1 MSNIKIRDVRVI
13 LTEPDNIR
21 LVIVKVKTNEPELYG
36 VGCATF
42 TQRPTAVA
50 AAVAD
55 YLRPFLVGRDPADI
69 EDIWQASYV
78 SSYWRNG
85 PVLNNALSGVDEALW
100 DIKGKLAG
108 MPVYDLFGGKARDA
122 AAVYVHSTGRDPKEV
137 EDRARAFMDDGF
149 HYVRV
154 QVATPGYATYGTR
167 GQRAERTA
175 PHDGPRIVT
184 GRVTERDPDLL
195 YAHPG
200 GIFEP
205 SPYVRSALSLFEHLR
220 STIGWNVELLHD
232 VHERIPPIQGVR
244 LAKELEPFNL
254 FFLED
259 LFAPEDNDYFRIV
272 RQQTSTPLAMGE
284 LYNNPHEITPMVK
297 DRLIDFIRVHISQ
310 IGGLT
315 PARKLAALCEAFNVR
330 TAWHGPG
337 DTSPVGHAANLML
350 DLNTWNF
357 GIQEYAIF
365 PERTREV
372 FPGCPE
378 VRDGYMWPNGKP
390 GLGIDVDEELA
401 ASHPF
406 KERAF
411 GGAWDTVR
419 RADGSAVGEGP
430 LVLKEPE
437 ALTWGRRK
445 VLVVAVKDR
454 QRPLAAPAFDGQH
467 DDRAGRHVGH
477 DAELRDHAESQ
488 AGRDGPLHGLVAS
501 QLHHHLQL
509 D

>member
-1 MSNIKIRDVRVI
+1 MSDLQIRDVRVI

-21 LVIVKVKTNEPELYG
+21 LVIVKIETTEPELYG
-36 VGCATF
+36 IGCATF
-42 TQRPTAVA
+42 TQRPTAVVS
-50 AAVAD
+50 AVND
-55 YLRPFLVGRDPADI
+55 YLRPFLIGKNPADI
-69 EDIWQASYV
+69 EDIWQSSYV

-85 PVLNNALSGVDEALW
+85 PVLNNALSGVDQALW
-100 DIKGKLAG
+100 DIKGKLAN

-122 AAVYVHSTGRDPKEV
+122 AAVYVHSTGDDLQEV
-137 EDRARAFMDDGF
+137 EDRARAFIDQGF
-149 HYVRV
+149 HYIRV
-154 QVATPGYATYGTR
+154 QVATPGYATYGSR
-167 GQRAERTA
+167 GAVADDSLQT
-175 PHDGPRIVT
+175 GPRVIT
-184 GRVTERDPDLL
+184 DRVTKFDSNKI

-205 SPYVRSALSLFEHLR
+205 RPYIKSALGLFDHIR
-220 STIGWNVELLHD
+220 ATIGWDIEILHD
-232 VHERIPPIQGVR
+232 VHERIPPIMGVD
-244 LAKELEPFNL
+244 LAKEVEQYKL

-259 LFAPEDNDYFRIV
+259 LFAPEDNDYFRMV
-272 RQQTSTPLAMGE
+272 RQQTSTPIAMGE
-284 LYNNPHEITPMVK
+284 LYNSPHEIIPMVK
-297 DRLIDFIRVHISQ
+297 DRFLDFIRVHISQ

-350 DLNTWNF
+350 DLNTINF

-365 PERTREV
+365 QERTQEV

-401 ASHPF
+401 AKYPF

-419 RADGSAVGEGP
+419 RADGG
-430 LVLKEPE
+430 
-437 ALTWGRRK
+437 
-445 VLVVAVKDR
+445 VV
-454 QRPLAAPAFDGQH
+454 RP
-467 DDRAGRHVGH
+467 
-477 DAELRDHAESQ
+477 
-488 AGRDGPLHGLVAS
+488 
-501 QLHHHLQL
+501 
-509 D
+509 

>member
-1 MSNIKIRDVRVI
+1 MSDLQIRDVRVI

-21 LVIVKVKTNEPELYG
+21 LVIVKIETTEPELYG
-36 VGCATF
+36 IGCATF
-42 TQRPTAVA
+42 TQRPTAVVS
-50 AAVAD
+50 AVND
-55 YLRPFLVGRDPADI
+55 YLRPFLIGKNPADI
-69 EDIWQASYV
+69 EDIWQSSYV

-85 PVLNNALSGVDEALW
+85 PVLNNALSGVDQALW
-100 DIKGKLAG
+100 DIKGKLAN

-122 AAVYVHSTGRDPKEV
+122 AAVYVHSTGDDLQEV
-137 EDRARAFMDDGF
+137 EDRARAFIDQGF
-149 HYVRV
+149 HYIRV
-154 QVATPGYATYGTR
+154 QVATPGYATYGSR
-167 GQRAERTA
+167 GAVADDSLQT
-175 PHDGPRIVT
+175 GPRVIT
-184 GRVTERDPDLL
+184 DRVTKFDSNTI

-205 SPYVRSALSLFEHLR
+205 RPYIKSALGLFEHIR
-220 STIGWNVELLHD
+220 ATIGWDIEILHD
-232 VHERIPPIQGVR
+232 VHERIPPIMGVD
-244 LAKELEPFNL
+244 LAKEVEQYKL

-259 LFAPEDNDYFRIV
+259 LFAPEDNDYFRMV
-272 RQQTSTPLAMGE
+272 RQQTSTPIAMGE
-284 LYNNPHEITPMVK
+284 LYNSPHEIIPMVK
-297 DRLIDFIRVHISQ
+297 ERLLDFMRVHISQ

-350 DLNTWNF
+350 DLNTINF

-365 PERTREV
+365 QERTQEV

-401 ASHPF
+401 AKYPF

-419 RADGSAVGEGP
+419 RADGG
-430 LVLKEPE
+430 
-437 ALTWGRRK
+437 
-445 VLVVAVKDR
+445 VV
-454 QRPLAAPAFDGQH
+454 RP
-467 DDRAGRHVGH
+467 
-477 DAELRDHAESQ
+477 
-488 AGRDGPLHGLVAS
+488 
-501 QLHHHLQL
+501 
-509 D
+509 

>member
-1 MSNIKIRDVRVI
+1 MSDLQIRDVRVI

-21 LVIVKVKTNEPELYG
+21 LVIVKIETTEPELYG
-36 VGCATF
+36 IGCATF
-42 TQRPTAVA
+42 TQRPTAVVS
-50 AAVAD
+50 AVND
-55 YLRPFLVGRDPADI
+55 YLRPFLIGKNPADI
-69 EDIWQASYV
+69 EDIWQSSYV

-85 PVLNNALSGVDEALW
+85 PVLNNALSGVDQALW
-100 DIKGKLAG
+100 DIKGKLAN

-122 AAVYVHSTGRDPKEV
+122 AAVYVHSTGDDLQEV
-137 EDRARAFMDDGF
+137 EDRARAFIDQGF
-149 HYVRV
+149 HYIRV
-154 QVATPGYATYGTR
+154 QVATPGYATYGSR
-167 GQRAERTA
+167 GAVADDSLQT
-175 PHDGPRIVT
+175 GPRVIT
-184 GRVTERDPDLL
+184 DRVTKFDSNTI

-205 SPYVRSALSLFEHLR
+205 RPYIKSALGLFEHIR
-220 STIGWNVELLHD
+220 ATIGWDIEILHD
-232 VHERIPPIQGVR
+232 VHERIPPIMGVD
-244 LAKELEPFNL
+244 LAKEVEQYKL

-259 LFAPEDNDYFRIV
+259 LFAPEDNDYFRMV
-272 RQQTSTPLAMGE
+272 RQQTSTPIAMGE
-284 LYNNPHEITPMVK
+284 LYNSPHEIIPMVK
-297 DRLIDFIRVHISQ
+297 DRLLDFMRVHISQ

-350 DLNTWNF
+350 DLNTINF

-365 PERTREV
+365 QERTQEV

-401 ASHPF
+401 AKYPF

-419 RADGSAVGEGP
+419 RADGG
-430 LVLKEPE
+430 
-437 ALTWGRRK
+437 
-445 VLVVAVKDR
+445 VV
-454 QRPLAAPAFDGQH
+454 RP
-467 DDRAGRHVGH
+467 
-477 DAELRDHAESQ
+477 
-488 AGRDGPLHGLVAS
+488 
-501 QLHHHLQL
+501 
-509 D
+509 